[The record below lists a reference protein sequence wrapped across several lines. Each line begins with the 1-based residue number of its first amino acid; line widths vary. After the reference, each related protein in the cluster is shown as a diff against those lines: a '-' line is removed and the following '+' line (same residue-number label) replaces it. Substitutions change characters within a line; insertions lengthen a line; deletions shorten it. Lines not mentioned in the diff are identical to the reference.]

1 MDWHREQVLLQ
12 KVRILVATLTD
23 CIQNRH
29 LNLHMEALC
38 PPPPFWGLH
47 EHVQFFPNKIVHF
60 RSLYE
65 RGWSVLWECYMVV
78 AANRGNHHFSNFA
91 EIF

>member
-1 MDWHREQVLLQ
+1 MKKTASKVAKPAQIQPKSRYLFNENLPLRDFSIMTLHVL
-12 KVRILVATLTD
+12 
-23 CIQNRH
+23 
-29 LNLHMEALC
+29 
-38 PPPPFWGLH
+38 
-47 EHVQFFPNKIVHF
+47 FFPNKIIDF
-60 RSLYE
+60 RSLCA